1 MQADDIDAAEIVIDV
16 ADSVVAPEYEH
27 AIQSFPDKD
36 KYIFKISARAN
47 KSQVKAAIEKLY
59 KVKVE
64 KVNTVTIPKKARVRG
79 RVLGWKSSYRKAVVT
94 LKKGDKIDVFEGK

>member
-1 MQADDIDAAEIVIDV
+1 MKNNTVINQENILSRVLLEPIITEAAT
-16 ADSVVAPEYEH
+16 A
-27 AIQSFPDKD
+27 AIEKD

-94 LKKGDKIDVFEGK
+94 LK